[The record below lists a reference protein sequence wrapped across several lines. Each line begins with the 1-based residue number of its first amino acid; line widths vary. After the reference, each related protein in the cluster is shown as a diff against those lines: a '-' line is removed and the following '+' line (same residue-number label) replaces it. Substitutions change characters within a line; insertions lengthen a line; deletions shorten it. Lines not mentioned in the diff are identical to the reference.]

1 MNCIECVTGSGDDTR
16 EWGPP
21 FVGEE
26 SAYFLSVNRNKK
38 VYSILFIFCQFST
51 FKMHEIIVIVI
62 SFSQSIA
69 VNLKDP
75 KGTKLVTEV
84 KVRHSVFL
92 FFDALTYH
100 LLLDIF
106 WLEHLVSRTALSL
119 LSACQSL

>member
-1 MNCIECVTGSGDDTR
+1 MNCTECVTGSGDDTR
-16 EWGPP
+16 AWGPP

-38 VYSILFIFCQFST
+38 VYSILFIFDPFST
-51 FKMHEIIVIVI
+51 FKIHEIMISAIVIVI

-84 KVRHSVFL
+84 KVRHAVFL
-92 FFDALTYH
+92 FFDH
-100 LLLDIF
+100 
-106 WLEHLVSRTALSL
+106 
-119 LSACQSL
+119 

>member
-1 MNCIECVTGSGDDTR
+1 MTGSGDDTR
-16 EWGPP
+16 AWGPP

-38 VYSILFIFCQFST
+38 VHSLLFVFDTLST
-51 FKMHEIIVIVI
+51 VKMHEMRISAIVFVI

-106 WLEHLVSRTALSL
+106 NALSL
-119 LSACQSL
+119 LSACQCL

>member
-16 EWGPP
+16 AWGPP

-38 VYSILFIFCQFST
+38 VYSLLFVFDTFST
-51 FKMHEIIVIVI
+51 FKMHEIVFVI

-92 FFDALTYH
+92 FFDALTEH

-106 WLEHLVSRTALSL
+106 RLELSHSLSL